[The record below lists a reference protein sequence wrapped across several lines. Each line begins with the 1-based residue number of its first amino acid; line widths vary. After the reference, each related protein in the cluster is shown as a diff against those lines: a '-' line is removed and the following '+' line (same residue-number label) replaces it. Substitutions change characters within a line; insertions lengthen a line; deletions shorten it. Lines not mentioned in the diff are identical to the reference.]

1 MAEMVRVPKRTGD
14 NKLRGERHGMST
26 ERPHDV
32 WSTLNG
38 DESRVVPSAC
48 LWNEGCCVF
57 IMPAMQLTVNGAPRQ
72 YQGDPQM
79 PLLWYLRDLLRLT
92 GTKFGCGI
100 GLCGACT
107 VHVNGEA
114 QRSCVTSMSNAAGKE
129 VVTIEALNAH
139 GEHPVQQAW
148 KQINVPQCG
157 YCQSGQIM
165 QAVALLK
172 QKPAPTDQDI
182 DEIMQG
188 NICRCGTYQRIRQAI
203 HIAAGRKA

>member
-1 MAEMVRVPKRTGD
+1 
-14 NKLRGERHGMST
+14 
-26 ERPHDV
+26 
-32 WSTLNG
+32 
-38 DESRVVPSAC
+38 
-48 LWNEGCCVF
+48 
-57 IMPAMQLTVNGAPRQ
+57 MQLTVNGSARQ

-79 PLLWYLRDLLRLT
+79 PLLWYLRDLLHLT

-114 QRSCVTSMSNAAGKE
+114 QRSCVTPMSGAAGKD
-129 VVTIEALNAH
+129 VTTIEGLSA
-139 GEHPVQQAW
+139 GGDHPVQKAW
-148 KQINVPQCG
+148 EQINVPQCG
-157 YCQSGQIM
+157 YCQGGQIM

-182 DEIMQG
+182 DNIMQG

-203 HIAAGRKA
+203 HIAAGGKA